1 MAQLSCD
8 SRSRVLSFNF
18 SVWPHCS
25 ETDKCRLL
33 AAEASW
39 LVCISPAVLNS
50 CKSLFLLTPALFSP
64 PPVIIH
70 LSKPTDLSLVCPH
83 PPPSL
88 FPISMSFR
96 MAYYCLQWHH
106 TGPPRTVILL
116 YDSCLFGK
124 PWKSSQ
130 PCLFTR
136 SHPTVLEGL
145 C

>member
-64 PPVIIH
+64 PPARYNPFVKAHRFI
-70 LSKPTDLSLVCPH
+70 SSV
-83 PPPSL
+83 PPPPTLPFPHFHELQNGLLLSAMASHWASQDSYSFVRQLPFWEALEKQPTL
-88 FPISMSFR
+88 FV
-96 MAYYCLQWHH
+96 YKK
-106 TGPPRTVILL
+106 PPN
-116 YDSCLFGK
+116 S
-124 PWKSSQ
+124 P
-130 PCLFTR
+130 
-136 SHPTVLEGL
+136 
-145 C
+145 